1 MTRKSTDATLPTKPQ
16 GCVKLSMA
24 TFKVYGTIGIKEC
37 LAICT
42 SSRSLIV
49 VMFYYLL
56 PATLTL
62 GIVLEAFFRDLDET
76 KANDQSLLLIGLVV
90 LLWPITLP
98 SILLHQYR
106 KRQRKVQNVIKAPSE
121 SYV

>member
-1 MTRKSTDATLPTKPQ
+1 M
-16 GCVKLSMA
+16 
-24 TFKVYGTIGIKEC
+24 
-37 LAICT
+37 
-42 SSRSLIV
+42 
-49 VMFYYLL
+49 MFYYLL